1 LSGFWSFSLYHSP
14 TMSDANFVAARSAQ
28 ARLRIYFLVE
38 FLCSIGQPLLTMG
51 IFFFTHNTLG
61 WGLRANLLLAMG
73 EGAVYTIGAM
83 LAHPIVE
90 RFSQRRALIA
100 VNVLMAAV
108 VTIAAIAPRDVIVT
122 VVLLLYTFIIAMNWP
137 MLESRV
143 SSCGSTAT
151 MSRRIG
157 LYNFVWSGA
166 SFVMFAATG
175 AIIHFWPTGMFAIP
189 LIVHTL
195 SAIALWLG
203 DDPDEVIAQC
213 AKEDGEVAQDH
224 PHAELK
230 LRHQRTLALW
240 LSRISLPSMYV
251 AQNAL
256 VSMMPTLPS
265 VQTLSVTA
273 QTAMMSVWL
282 LVRCAMFVFL
292 GFTIFWHTR
301 PKLLLLACL
310 MLLLSFLAIALPPS
324 QWIVASATTDRG
336 CIVLAQIVLGISM
349 GMIYAASL
357 YFGMV
362 LSEGST
368 EHGGYHE
375 ALIGLGFVLG
385 PAAAFI
391 MQKIAPG
398 NMTASVYAVGG
409 VVAFSLMLAS
419 GASVRFSRKRD

>member
-1 LSGFWSFSLYHSP
+1 MRNFERVHYHSR
-14 TMSDANFVAARSAQ
+14 TMSEKNSAAARSEQ
-28 ARLRIYFLVE
+28 SRLLIYFLVE
-38 FLCSIGQPLLTMG
+38 YLCSIGQPLLTMG
-51 IFFFTHNTLG
+51 IFFFTHNRLG

-83 LAHPIVE
+83 LAHPLVE

-100 VNVLMAAV
+100 VNIAMAVIVLVPAIHPSNFL
-108 VTIAAIAPRDVIVT
+108 VTI
-122 VVLLLYTFIIAMNWP
+122 VLLLYAFIIAMNWP

-143 SSCGSTAT
+143 SSCGSSAT
-151 MSRRIG
+151 LSRRIG

-166 SFVMFAATG
+166 SFMMFAFTG
-175 AIIHFWPTGMFAIP
+175 TIVHFWPTGMFAIP
-189 LIVHTL
+189 LVVHAL

-203 DDPDEVIAQC
+203 DDPDEVIAQS
-213 AKEDGEVAQDH
+213 AARVGEVAQEH
-224 PHAELK
+224 PHAELE
-230 LRHQRTLALW
+230 LRRQRTLALW
-240 LSRISLPSMYV
+240 LSRISLPAMYV

-265 VQTLSVTA
+265 VQALSVTA
-273 QTAMMSVWL
+273 QTALMSIWL
-282 LVRCAMFVFL
+282 LVRCAAFVFL
-292 GFTIFWHTR
+292 GYTIFWHTR

-310 MLLLSFLAIALPPS
+310 MLLVAFLAIALPPS
-324 QWIVASATTDRG
+324 QWTSATSTTDRV
-336 CIVLAQIVLGISM
+336 CIVLAQIVLGTSM

-385 PAAAFI
+385 PGAAFVT
-391 MQKIAPG
+391 QWLAPG
-398 NMTASVYAVGG
+398 NMNASIYAVAG
-409 VVAFSLMLAS
+409 VVTFSLMLAG
-419 GASVRFSRKRD
+419 GASMRFSRQQN

>member
-1 LSGFWSFSLYHSP
+1 
-14 TMSDANFVAARSAQ
+14 MSELNYAAARSAQ
-28 ARLRIYFLVE
+28 ARLSVYFLVE

-51 IFFFTHNTLG
+51 IFFFTHNRLG
-61 WGLRANLLLAMG
+61 WGLRANLLLAIG
-73 EGAVYTIGAM
+73 EGAVYTVGAM
-83 LAHPIVE
+83 LSQPLVE
-90 RFSQRRALIA
+90 RFGQRRALIA

-108 VTIAAIAPRDVIVT
+108 VTVAVVHPSDVVVAT
-122 VVLLLYTFIIAMNWP
+122 VLLVYTFIIAMNWP

-143 SSCGSTAT
+143 SNCGPAAT

-157 LYNFVWSGA
+157 FYNFVWSGA
-166 SFVMFAATG
+166 SFIMFACTG
-175 AIIHFWPTGMFAIP
+175 AIVHYWPTGMFAIP
-189 LIVHTL
+189 LVVHIL
-195 SAIALWLG
+195 SAIALWVG
-203 DDPDEVIAQC
+203 DDPDELIAACPSDQPD
-213 AKEDGEVAQDH
+213 AAHDQ

-230 LRHQRTLALW
+230 LRQQRTLALW

-256 VSMMPTLPS
+256 VSMLPTLPS

-282 LVRCAMFVFL
+282 LVRCATFVFL
-292 GFTIFWHTR
+292 GYTIFWHAR

-310 MLLLSFLAIALPPS
+310 MLLLAFLAIALPPS
-324 QWIVASATTDRG
+324 QWTLASASADRA
-336 CIVLAQIVLGISM
+336 CIMLAQVVLGVSM

-385 PAAAFI
+385 PGAALI
-391 MQKIAPG
+391 TQWIAPG
-398 NMTASVYAVGG
+398 NVNASIYAVAG
-409 VVAFSLMLAS
+409 VVTFSLMLAS
-419 GASVRFSRKRD
+419 GASVRLSRKNA